1 MIGKWKVNIKKRWI
15 DFVKII
21 ISMKKAIYEF
31 TNDSDNCYDNGEL
44 STLYEVPKSW
54 MKWNEEKRQAWLEKN
69 SDKIDKAFNDAMVVY
84 HVSELYDEA
93 E

>member
-1 MIGKWKVNIKKRWI
+1 MP
-15 DFVKII
+15 KIRVY
-21 ISMKKAIYEF
+21 ANYEF
-31 TNDSDNCYDNGEL
+31 TNDSDDCNDNGKL
-44 STLYEVPKSW
+44 SMLDEVPKSW

-69 SDKIDKAFNDAMVVY
+69 SNKIDKAFNDAMVVY

>member
-1 MIGKWKVNIKKRWI
+1 MP
-15 DFVKII
+15 KIRVY
-21 ISMKKAIYEF
+21 ANYEF
-31 TNDSDNCYDNGEL
+31 TNDSDDCNDNGKL
-44 STLYEVPKSW
+44 SMLYEVPKSQ

-69 SDKIDKAFNDAMVVY
+69 SNKINKAFNDAMVVY